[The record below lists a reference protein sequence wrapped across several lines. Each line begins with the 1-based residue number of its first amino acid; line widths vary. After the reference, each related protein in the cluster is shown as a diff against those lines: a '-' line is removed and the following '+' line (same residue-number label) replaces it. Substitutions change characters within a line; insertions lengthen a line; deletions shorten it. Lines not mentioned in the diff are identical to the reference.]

1 MSSLRLSCYIF
12 ENAALK
18 TQAMEDVN
26 RYRRKGVRYVE
37 FDKNRYGAGEG
48 GFQKIFDLSSKKGKV
63 VVDLA
68 DKHIILR
75 KSGEPLHDPEI
86 DSLLKMIK
94 EFIPEFGDYNVVVK
108 QLPNPSNGYSKLI
121 SLGVSI
127 NDLFTTKQL
136 LMDITEGIEIGFSNE
151 SSELHSMF
159 EFMGARQETQKVGII
174 EFGLNIKLEEAP
186 RKIEFRVMMTQ
197 EPVDGMYTVRIES
210 NPDPFIEDG
219 DFLLKQ
225 FSDKVNLFSAVEWS
239 KTDAYGAKIGPYL
252 RKLNKHI
259 MILEEHPEQP
269 FADLVARQF
278 ESNGFQI
285 YKRTRFSS
293 AISDIATLTS
303 LVVSASPGVSS
314 KKVLEET
321 PRTYISFKYD
331 LRTREL
337 SVEINSTR
345 TIFSETL
352 KDPTGEEVAV
362 RERLSKVISDF
373 INR

>member
-1 MSSLRLSCYIF
+1 MKLKHLIF
-12 ENAALK
+12 EADIE
-18 TQAMEDVN
+18 T
-26 RYRRKGVRYVE
+26 
-37 FDKNRYGAGEG
+37 
-48 GFQKIFDLSSKKGKV
+48 SK
-63 VVDLA
+63 VD
-68 DKHIILR
+68 
-75 KSGEPLHDPEI
+75 
-86 DSLLKMIK
+86 
-94 EFIPEFGDYNVVVK
+94 
-108 QLPNPSNGYSKLI
+108 
-121 SLGVSI
+121 
-127 NDLFTTKQL
+127 TTKQL

-197 EPVDGMYTVRIES
+197 EPVDGMYTVRIGS

-225 FSDKVNLFSAVEWS
+225 FSDKVNLSSVVEWS
-239 KTDAYGAKIGPYL
+239 KTVVYEDNIGPYL
-252 RKLNKHI
+252 RKLNEHI
-259 MILEEHPEQP
+259 ILLEAHPEQP
-269 FADLVARQF
+269 FADLVVRQL

-314 KKVLEET
+314 KKVDEST

-362 RERLSKVISDF
+362 RERLSKVISDYF
-373 INR
+373 ANKKTF

>member
-1 MSSLRLSCYIF
+1 MKLKHLIF
-12 ENAALK
+12 EADIE
-18 TQAMEDVN
+18 TSE
-26 RYRRKGVRYVE
+26 
-37 FDKNRYGAGEG
+37 
-48 GFQKIFDLSSKKGKV
+48 
-63 VVDLA
+63 VD
-68 DKHIILR
+68 
-75 KSGEPLHDPEI
+75 
-86 DSLLKMIK
+86 
-94 EFIPEFGDYNVVVK
+94 
-108 QLPNPSNGYSKLI
+108 
-121 SLGVSI
+121 
-127 NDLFTTKQL
+127 TTKQL

-197 EPVDGMYTVRIES
+197 EPVDGMYTVRIGS

-225 FSDKVNLFSAVEWS
+225 FSDKVNLSSAVEWS
-239 KTDAYGAKIGPYL
+239 KTVAYGAKIGPYL

-314 KKVLEET
+314 KKEVNEMT

>member
-1 MSSLRLSCYIF
+1 MNNFIIFKFVMKLKHLIF
-12 ENAALK
+12 EADIE
-18 TQAMEDVN
+18 T
-26 RYRRKGVRYVE
+26 
-37 FDKNRYGAGEG
+37 
-48 GFQKIFDLSSKKGKV
+48 SK
-63 VVDLA
+63 VD
-68 DKHIILR
+68 
-75 KSGEPLHDPEI
+75 
-86 DSLLKMIK
+86 
-94 EFIPEFGDYNVVVK
+94 
-108 QLPNPSNGYSKLI
+108 
-121 SLGVSI
+121 
-127 NDLFTTKQL
+127 TTKQL

-197 EPVDGMYTVRIES
+197 EPVDGMYTVRIGS

-225 FSDKVNLFSAVEWS
+225 FSDKVNLSSVVEWS
-239 KTDAYGAKIGPYL
+239 KTVVYEDNIGPYL

-259 MILEEHPEQP
+259 MILEAHPEQP

-303 LVVSASPGVSS
+303 LVVSASPGV
-314 KKVLEET
+314 
-321 PRTYISFKYD
+321 PHTYISFKYD

-362 RERLSKVISDF
+362 RERLSKVISDYF
-373 INR
+373 ANKKTF